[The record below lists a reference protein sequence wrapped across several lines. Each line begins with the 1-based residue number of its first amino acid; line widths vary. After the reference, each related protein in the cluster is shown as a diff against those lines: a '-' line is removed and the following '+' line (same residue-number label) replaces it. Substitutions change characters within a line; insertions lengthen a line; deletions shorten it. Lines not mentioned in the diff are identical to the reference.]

1 MKILN
6 KLTIKS
12 LKLNKKRTLVT
23 IIGIL
28 LSTALITVVAGMVTS
43 GKATLQDYFIKNNG
57 DYQVEFKDVP
67 TEDLSYIAE
76 NRNIDNYF
84 LTSDIGYARFNE
96 STNED
101 KPYFH
106 IVAIDN
112 GAQSKLPIKLTEGR
126 FPTNSSEIVISGNVY
141 DYMLT
146 DGNQLSLSEP
156 ENPLK
161 IGETLTLDISKRLLD
176 GKELTQDDIYT
187 QDEYLETMYTKTYTI
202 VGIME
207 RLNYT
212 LEPYS
217 APGFTALTYLD
228 VNNLG
233 STANIYANFT
243 KDGVR
248 NYQEVLCNIL
258 GLDVE
263 EQKANSYIGIMELST
278 GMTKEDI
285 GSKYNI
291 SLNDNVLQFEGIGV
305 NSSYMRMLY
314 LVGIVVVVII
324 IISSVFVIRNSFAI
338 SITERTR
345 QYGMLSS
352 IGATKKQIKKNV
364 LFEGAIL
371 GLIGI
376 PSGILLGILVNWI
389 LSIILNNLIGK
400 IIDDVT
406 FIYSV
411 PVTAIIFSIILA
423 VITIYFSCKASARR
437 AAKLSPIDAIRSNE
451 DIKIKGKKVKS
462 PKIIKKMFGVGGD
475 IAYKNLKR
483 NRKKYRTTVIS
494 LVVSI
499 AIFISI
505 TSLVQYSFTVS
516 NQALTD
522 YKYNLQVSISGSNID
537 KNEAYNT
544 YKKIAQDERV
554 NLYTITKHL
563 YINMSTNDLKLS
575 KDGREYLT
583 NLTSE
588 YSEAIESGE
597 DAEYKVVML
606 ALGDDEYQRYISNL
620 GLNYKEAKDK
630 IIWIDD
636 FERYLYNEDG
646 SYRKYI
652 GEIYD
657 YNRGDEITFD
667 VSGNG
672 AEVVENVTAPIITQ
686 TTQKPMGLETT
697 SYTEGTMI
705 VSDEFINR
713 FDWIFGTLYVNAE
726 NASELEKDVNAN
738 YQNVYT
744 VNIQKEADRQNSL
757 ILVIAIFLYGFIIV
771 ISLIGVTNIFNT
783 ITSNMNLRS
792 KEFANLKSIGM
803 TKKEFNRMIRLESIF
818 YGLKSIIIGLPLG
831 VLGSYL
837 LYLAFREGILMEY
850 TFPVMPTVVAV
861 VVVFLLIGG
870 IMKYSLNKI
879 NKQNIIETIRKDNI

>member
-156 ENPLK
+156 ENLLK
-161 IGETLTLDISKRLLD
+161 IGDTLTLDISKRLLD

-187 QDEYLETMYTKTYTI
+187 KEEYLETIYTKDYKI

-233 STANIYANFT
+233 DTANIFANIT

-248 NYQEVLCNIL
+248 NYEEVLCNIL
-258 GLDVE
+258 GLNAE

-278 GMTKEDI
+278 GTTKEEV
-285 GSKYNI
+285 GSKYDI

-314 LVGIVVVVII
+314 LIGIIVVVII

-352 IGATKKQIKKNV
+352 IGATKKQIRKNV

-462 PKIIKKMFGVGGD
+462 PKIIKKIFGVGGD

-522 YKYNLQVSISGSNID
+522 NKYNLQVSISGSNTD

-554 NLYTITKHL
+554 NSYTITKHL

-597 DAEYKVVML
+597 DAEYVVVML
-606 ALGDDEYQRYISNL
+606 ALGDDEYQRYISDL
-620 GLNYKEAKDK
+620 GLNYEDAKDK

-672 AEVVENVTAPIITQ
+672 AEVVENVTAPIIAQ

-831 VLGSYL
+831 ILGSYL

>member
-1 MKILN
+1 
-6 KLTIKS
+6 
-12 LKLNKKRTLVT
+12 
-23 IIGIL
+23 
-28 LSTALITVVAGMVTS
+28 
-43 GKATLQDYFIKNNG
+43 
-57 DYQVEFKDVP
+57 
-67 TEDLSYIAE
+67 
-76 NRNIDNYF
+76 
-84 LTSDIGYARFNE
+84 
-96 STNED
+96 
-101 KPYFH
+101 
-106 IVAIDN
+106 
-112 GAQSKLPIKLTEGR
+112 
-126 FPTNSSEIVISGNVY
+126 
-141 DYMLT
+141 
-146 DGNQLSLSEP
+146 
-156 ENPLK
+156 
-161 IGETLTLDISKRLLD
+161 
-176 GKELTQDDIYT
+176 
-187 QDEYLETMYTKTYTI
+187 
-202 VGIME
+202 
-207 RLNYT
+207 
-212 LEPYS
+212 
-217 APGFTALTYLD
+217 
-228 VNNLG
+228 
-233 STANIYANFT
+233 
-243 KDGVR
+243 
-248 NYQEVLCNIL
+248 
-258 GLDVE
+258 
-263 EQKANSYIGIMELST
+263 
-278 GMTKEDI
+278 
-285 GSKYNI
+285 
-291 SLNDNVLQFEGIGV
+291 
-305 NSSYMRMLY
+305 MRMLY

-352 IGATKKQIKKNV
+352 IGATKKQIRKNV

-389 LSIILNNLIGK
+389 LSIVLNSLIGK
-400 IIDDVT
+400 VIDDVT

-411 PVTAIIFSIILA
+411 PVTAIILSVILA

-462 PKIIKKMFGVGGD
+462 PKIIKKLFGVGGD

-554 NLYTITKHL
+554 NSYTITKHL
-563 YINMSTNDLKLS
+563 YINMSTKDLKLS
-575 KDGREYLT
+575 KDGVEYLT

-597 DAEYKVVML
+597 DAEYDVVML
-606 ALGDDEYQRYISNL
+606 ALGDDEYKRYISDL
-620 GLNYKEAKDK
+620 GLNYEDAKDK

-672 AEVVENVTAPIITQ
+672 AEVVENVTAPIIAQ

-713 FDWIFGTLYVNAE
+713 FDWIFGTLYVNADD
-726 NASELEKDVNAN
+726 ASGLEKDINAN
-738 YQNVYT
+738 YQNIFT
-744 VNIQKEADRQNSL
+744 INIQEEADRQNSL
-757 ILVIAIFLYGFIIV
+757 ILIIAIFLYGFIIV

-831 VLGSYL
+831 ILGSYL

>member
-126 FPTNSSEIVISGNVY
+126 FPTNSSEIIISGNVY

-161 IGETLTLDISKRLLD
+161 IGDTLTLDISKRLLD

-187 QDEYLETMYTKTYTI
+187 KEEYLETIYTKDYKI

-233 STANIYANFT
+233 DTANIFANFT

-248 NYQEVLCNIL
+248 NYEEVLCNIL
-258 GLDVE
+258 GLNAED
-263 EQKANSYIGIMELST
+263 QKANSYIGIMELST
-278 GMTKEDI
+278 GTTKEEV
-285 GSKYNI
+285 GSKYDI

-352 IGATKKQIKKNV
+352 IGATKKQIRKNV

-462 PKIIKKMFGVGGD
+462 PKIIKKIFGVGGD

-672 AEVVENVTAPIITQ
+672 AEVVENVTAPIIAQ

>member
-84 LTSDIGYARFNE
+84 LTLDIGYARFNE

-126 FPTNSSEIVISGNVY
+126 FPTNSSEIVISQNIY
-141 DYMLT
+141 DYMQT
-146 DGNQLSLSEP
+146 EGNQLDLSEP

-161 IGETLTLDISKRLLD
+161 IGDILTLDISKRLLD

-187 QDEYLETMYTKTYTI
+187 KEEYLETIYTKDYKI

-233 STANIYANFT
+233 DTANIFANFT

-248 NYQEVLCNIL
+248 NYEEVLCNIL
-258 GLDVE
+258 GLNAED
-263 EQKANSYIGIMELST
+263 QKANSYIGIMELST
-278 GMTKEDI
+278 GTTKEEV
-285 GSKYNI
+285 GSKYDI

-352 IGATKKQIKKNV
+352 IGATKKQIRKNV

-462 PKIIKKMFGVGGD
+462 PKIIKKIFGVGGD

-544 YKKIAQDERV
+544 YKKIALDERV
-554 NLYTITKHL
+554 NSYTITKHL

-597 DAEYKVVML
+597 DAEYVVVML

-620 GLNYKEAKDK
+620 GLNYEDAKDK

-672 AEVVENVTAPIITQ
+672 AEVVENVTAPIIAQ

>member
-28 LSTALITVVAGMVTS
+28 LSTALITVVAGMITS

-84 LTSDIGYARFNE
+84 LTSDIGYARLEGSANV
-96 STNED
+96 D
-101 KPYFH
+101 KPYVN
-106 IVAIDN
+106 IIGIEN
-112 GAQSKLPIKLTEGR
+112 SAQTKLPIKMVEGR
-126 FPTNSSEIVISGNVY
+126 FPTNSNELLISKSIISNGEV
-141 DYMLT
+141 
-146 DGNQLSLSEP
+146 E
-156 ENPLK
+156 LK
-161 IGETLTLDISKRLLD
+161 VGDKMTLDISKRLLE

-187 QDEYLETMYTKTYTI
+187 QDESLETMYTKEYTI

-217 APGFTALTYLD
+217 APGYTVLTYLD

-233 STANIYANFT
+233 DTANIYANFT

-248 NYQEVLCNIL
+248 NYEEVLCNIL

-263 EQKANSYIGIMELST
+263 EQKANSYMGIMELST
-278 GMTKEDI
+278 GMSKEDV

-291 SLNDNVLQFEGIGV
+291 SLNRDVLQFEGVGV

-314 LVGIVVVVII
+314 LIGIVVVVII

-352 IGATKKQIKKNV
+352 IGATKKQIRKNV
-364 LFEGAIL
+364 LFEGVIL

-400 IIDDVT
+400 IIEDVT

-411 PVTAIIFSIILA
+411 PVFAIILSVILA
-423 VITIYFSCKASARR
+423 VITIYFSCRSSARR
-437 AAKLSPIDAIRSNE
+437 AAKVSPIDAIRSNN

-462 PKIIKKMFGVGGD
+462 PKIIKKIFGVGGD

-505 TSLVQYSFTVS
+505 TSLVQYSFSVS
-516 NQALTD
+516 NQTFID
-522 YKYNLQVSISGSNID
+522 YKYNLMASLNYEGDKTEANNI
-537 KNEAYNT
+537 
-544 YKKIAQDERV
+544 YKQIANDERV
-554 NLYTITKHL
+554 NSYAITKYL
-563 YINMSTNDLKLS
+563 FVSMSTKDLKLS

-588 YSEAIESGE
+588 YSEALDKDE
-597 DAEYKVVML
+597 DANYQVFMV
-606 ALGDDEYQRYISNL
+606 ALGNEEYQRYVSNL
-620 GLNYKEAKDK
+620 GLKYEDTKDK

-636 FERYLYNEDG
+636 FERYIYNEDG
-646 SYRKYI
+646 SYKKYI

-667 VSGNG
+667 VTGNNG
-672 AEVVENVTAPIITQ
+672 ETVTDVTMPIIMQ
-686 TTQKPMGLETT
+686 TTERPMGLESA
-697 SYTEGTMI
+697 SYTEGIMI
-705 VSDEFINR
+705 VSDEFMNQFNWILGSLYINT
-713 FDWIFGTLYVNAE
+713 DD
-726 NASELEKDVNAN
+726 ASALEKEITTN
-738 YQNVYT
+738 YKNVST
-744 VNIQKEADRQNSL
+744 LNIQAEADRQNSL

-803 TKKEFNRMIRLESIF
+803 TKKEFNKMIRLESIF

-831 VLGSYL
+831 ILGSYL

>member
-1 MKILN
+1 
-6 KLTIKS
+6 
-12 LKLNKKRTLVT
+12 
-23 IIGIL
+23 
-28 LSTALITVVAGMVTS
+28 MVTS

-84 LTSDIGYARFNE
+84 LTLDIGYARFNE

-126 FPTNSSEIVISGNVY
+126 FPTNSSEIVISQNIY
-141 DYMLT
+141 DYMQT
-146 DGNQLSLSEP
+146 EGNQLDLSEP

-161 IGETLTLDISKRLLD
+161 IGDILTLDISKRLLD

-187 QDEYLETMYTKTYTI
+187 KEEYLETIYTKDYKI

-233 STANIYANFT
+233 DTANIFANFT

-248 NYQEVLCNIL
+248 NYEEVLCNIL
-258 GLDVE
+258 GLNAED
-263 EQKANSYIGIMELST
+263 QKANSYIGIMELST
-278 GMTKEDI
+278 GTTKEEV
-285 GSKYNI
+285 GSKYDI

-352 IGATKKQIKKNV
+352 IGATKKQIRKNV

-462 PKIIKKMFGVGGD
+462 PKIIKKIFGVGGD

-544 YKKIAQDERV
+544 YKKIALDERV
-554 NLYTITKHL
+554 NSYTITKHL

-597 DAEYKVVML
+597 GAEYKVVML

-672 AEVVENVTAPIITQ
+672 AEVVENVTAPIIAQ

>member
-67 TEDLSYIAE
+67 KEDLSYIEE
-76 NRNIDNYF
+76 NRNIDSYF
-84 LTSDIGYARFNE
+84 LTSNIGYARFAE

-112 GAQSKLPIKLTEGR
+112 GAQNKLPIKLTEGR
-126 FPTNSSEIVISGNVY
+126 FPTNSNEIVISGNIY

-146 DGNQLSLSEP
+146 EGNQLSLSES

-161 IGETLTLDISKRLLD
+161 IGDTITLDISKRLLE

-187 QDEYLETMYTKTYTI
+187 QDEYLETIYTKTYTI
-202 VGIME
+202 VGIMQ

-212 LEPYS
+212 LEPYY
-217 APGFTALTYLD
+217 APGFTVLTYLD

-243 KDGVR
+243 KAGVR

-258 GLDVE
+258 GLDTE

-278 GMTKEDI
+278 GTAKEDI

-291 SLNDNVLQFEGIGV
+291 SLNDNVLQFEGVGV

-314 LVGIVVVVII
+314 LIGIVVVVII

-352 IGATKKQIKKNV
+352 IGATKKQIRKNV
-364 LFEGAIL
+364 LFEGVIL
-371 GLIGI
+371 GIIGI

-389 LSIILNNLIGK
+389 LSIVLNNLVGK
-400 IIDDVT
+400 VIDDVT

-423 VITIYFSCKASARR
+423 VITIYFSCKSSARR
-437 AAKLSPIDAIRSNE
+437 AGKLSPIDAIRSNE

-462 PKIIKKMFGVGGD
+462 PKIIKKIFGVGGD

-516 NQALTD
+516 DQSLTT
-522 YKYNLQVSISGSNID
+522 YKYNLQVSISGSSID

-554 NLYTITKHL
+554 NSYTITKHL
-563 YINMSTNDLKLS
+563 YVNMSTKDLKLS
-575 KDGREYLT
+575 KDGVEYLT

-588 YSEAIESGE
+588 YSEAIENKE
-597 DAEYKVVML
+597 DKPYEVVML
-606 ALGDDEYQRYISNL
+606 ALGDEEYQRYISDL
-620 GLNYKEAKDK
+620 GLNYNDAKDK

-636 FERYLYNEDG
+636 FERYIYNEDG
-646 SYRKYI
+646 SYKKYI
-652 GEIYD
+652 GEIYN

-667 VSGNG
+667 IFGDN
-672 AEVVENVTAPIITQ
+672 AQTATDVTMPIIAQ
-686 TTQKPMGLETT
+686 TTKKPMGLETT

-705 VSDEFINR
+705 VSDEFIDR
-713 FDWIFGTLYVNAE
+713 FNWIYGTLYVNAE
-726 NASELEKDVNAN
+726 DISELEKDIKAN
-738 YQNVYT
+738 YQNIST
-744 VNIQKEADRQNSL
+744 INIQEEADRQNSL
-757 ILVIAIFLYGFIIV
+757 ILILAIFLYGFIIV

-818 YGLKSIIIGLPLG
+818 YGVKSIIIGLPLG

-850 TFPVMPTVVAV
+850 TFPVMPTAVAV
-861 VVVFLLIGG
+861 IVVFLLIGG

>member
-28 LSTALITVVAGMVTS
+28 LSTALITVVAGMITS

-84 LTSDIGYARFNE
+84 FTSDIGYARLEGSANV
-96 STNED
+96 D
-101 KPYFH
+101 KPYVN
-106 IVAIDN
+106 IIGIEN
-112 GAQSKLPIKLTEGR
+112 SAQTKLPIKMVEGR
-126 FPTNSSEIVISGNVY
+126 FPTNSNELLISKSIISNGEV
-141 DYMLT
+141 
-146 DGNQLSLSEP
+146 E
-156 ENPLK
+156 LK
-161 IGETLTLDISKRLLD
+161 VGDKITLDISKRLLE

-187 QDEYLETMYTKTYTI
+187 QDESLETMYTKEYTI

-217 APGFTALTYLD
+217 APGYTVLTYLD

-233 STANIYANFT
+233 DTANIYANFT

-248 NYQEVLCNIL
+248 NYEEVLCNIL

-263 EQKANSYIGIMELST
+263 EQKANSYMGIMELST
-278 GMTKEDI
+278 GMSKEDV

-291 SLNDNVLQFEGIGV
+291 SLNRDVLQFEGVGV

-314 LVGIVVVVII
+314 LIGIVVVVII

-352 IGATKKQIKKNV
+352 IGATKKQIRKNV
-364 LFEGAIL
+364 LFEGVIL

-400 IIDDVT
+400 IIEDVT

-411 PVTAIIFSIILA
+411 PVFAIILSVILA
-423 VITIYFSCKASARR
+423 VITIYFSCRSSARR
-437 AAKLSPIDAIRSNE
+437 AAKVSPIDAIRSNN

-462 PKIIKKMFGVGGD
+462 PKIIKKIFGVGGD

-505 TSLVQYSFTVS
+505 TSLVQYSFSVS
-516 NQALTD
+516 NQTFID
-522 YKYNLQVSISGSNID
+522 YKYNLMASLNYEGDKTEANNI
-537 KNEAYNT
+537 
-544 YKKIAQDERV
+544 YKQIANDERV
-554 NLYTITKHL
+554 NSYAITKYL
-563 YINMSTNDLKLS
+563 FVSMSTKDLKLS

-588 YSEAIESGE
+588 YSEAIDKGE
-597 DAEYKVVML
+597 DANYQVFMV
-606 ALGDDEYQRYISNL
+606 ALGNEEYQRYVSNL
-620 GLNYKEAKDK
+620 GLKYEDTKDK

-636 FERYLYNEDG
+636 FERYIYNEDG
-646 SYRKYI
+646 SYKKYI

-667 VSGNG
+667 VTGNNG
-672 AEVVENVTAPIITQ
+672 ETVTDVTMPIIMQ
-686 TTQKPMGLETT
+686 TTERPMGLESA
-697 SYTEGTMI
+697 SYTEGIMI
-705 VSDEFINR
+705 VSDEFMNQFNWILGSLYINT
-713 FDWIFGTLYVNAE
+713 DD
-726 NASELEKDVNAN
+726 ASALEKEITTN
-738 YQNVYT
+738 YKNVST
-744 VNIQKEADRQNSL
+744 LNIQAEADRQNSL

-803 TKKEFNRMIRLESIF
+803 TKKEFNKMIRLESIF

-831 VLGSYL
+831 ILGSYL

>member
-84 LTSDIGYARFNE
+84 LTLDIGYARFNE

-126 FPTNSSEIVISGNVY
+126 FPTNSSEIVISQNIY
-141 DYMLT
+141 DYMQT
-146 DGNQLSLSEP
+146 EGNQLDLSEP

-161 IGETLTLDISKRLLD
+161 IGDILTLDISKRLLD

-187 QDEYLETMYTKTYTI
+187 KEEYLETIYKKEYKI

-233 STANIYANFT
+233 DTANIFANFT

-248 NYQEVLCNIL
+248 NYEEVLCNIL
-258 GLDVE
+258 GLNAED
-263 EQKANSYIGIMELST
+263 QKANSYIGIMELST
-278 GMTKEDI
+278 GTTKEEV
-285 GSKYNI
+285 GSKYDI

-352 IGATKKQIKKNV
+352 IGATKKQIRKNV

-462 PKIIKKMFGVGGD
+462 PKIIKKIFGVGGD

-544 YKKIAQDERV
+544 YKKIALDERV
-554 NLYTITKHL
+554 NSYTITKHL

-672 AEVVENVTAPIITQ
+672 AEVVENVTAPIIAQ

>member
-28 LSTALITVVAGMVTS
+28 LSTALITVVAGMITS

-126 FPTNSSEIVISGNVY
+126 FPTNSSEIVISQNIY
-141 DYMLT
+141 DYMQT
-146 DGNQLSLSEP
+146 EGNQLDLSEP

-161 IGETLTLDISKRLLD
+161 IGDTLTLDISKRLLE

-389 LSIILNNLIGK
+389 LSIVLNNLIGK
-400 IIDDVT
+400 VIDDVT

-411 PVTAIIFSIILA
+411 PVTAIILSVILA

-437 AAKLSPIDAIRSNE
+437 AAKSSPIDAIRSNE

-462 PKIIKKMFGVGGD
+462 PKIIKKLFGVGGD

-554 NLYTITKHL
+554 NSYTITKHL
-563 YINMSTNDLKLS
+563 YINMSTKDLKLS
-575 KDGREYLT
+575 KDGVEYLT

-597 DAEYKVVML
+597 DAEYVVVML

-620 GLNYKEAKDK
+620 GLNYEDAKDK

-672 AEVVENVTAPIITQ
+672 AEVLENVTAPIIAQ

-713 FDWIFGTLYVNAE
+713 FDWIFGTLYVNSDD
-726 NASELEKDVNAN
+726 ASGLEKDINAN
-738 YQNVYT
+738 YQNIFT
-744 VNIQKEADRQNSL
+744 INIQEEADRQNSL
-757 ILVIAIFLYGFIIV
+757 ILIIAIFLYGFIIV

-831 VLGSYL
+831 ILGSYL

>member
-28 LSTALITVVAGMVTS
+28 LSTALITVVAGMITS

-126 FPTNSSEIVISGNVY
+126 FPTNSSEIVISQNIY
-141 DYMLT
+141 DYMQT
-146 DGNQLSLSEP
+146 EGNQLDLSEP

-161 IGETLTLDISKRLLD
+161 IGDTLTLDISKRLLY

-258 GLDVE
+258 GLDAE
-263 EQKANSYIGIMELST
+263 EQKVNSYIGIMELST

-352 IGATKKQIKKNV
+352 IGATKKQIRKNV
-364 LFEGAIL
+364 LFEGVIL

-389 LSIILNNLIGK
+389 LSIVLNNLIGK
-400 IIDDVT
+400 VIDDVT

-411 PVTAIIFSIILA
+411 PVTAIILSVILA

-462 PKIIKKMFGVGGD
+462 PKIIKKLFGVGGD

-554 NLYTITKHL
+554 NSYTITKHL
-563 YINMSTNDLKLS
+563 YINMSTKDLKLS
-575 KDGREYLT
+575 KDGVEYLT

-597 DAEYKVVML
+597 DAEYVVVML
-606 ALGDDEYQRYISNL
+606 ALGDDEYQRYINDL
-620 GLNYKEAKDK
+620 GLNYEEAKDK

-672 AEVVENVTAPIITQ
+672 AEVVENVTAPIIAQ

-713 FDWIFGTLYVNAE
+713 FDWIFGTLYVNSDD
-726 NASELEKDVNAN
+726 ASGLEKEINAN
-738 YQNVYT
+738 YQNIFT
-744 VNIQKEADRQNSL
+744 INIQEEADRQNSL
-757 ILVIAIFLYGFIIV
+757 ILIIAIFLYGFIIV

-831 VLGSYL
+831 ILGSYL

>member
-28 LSTALITVVAGMVTS
+28 LSTALITVVAGMITS

-126 FPTNSSEIVISGNVY
+126 FPTNSSEIVISQNIY
-141 DYMLT
+141 DYMQT
-146 DGNQLSLSEP
+146 EGNQLDLSEP

-161 IGETLTLDISKRLLD
+161 IGDTLTLDISKRLLE

-263 EQKANSYIGIMELST
+263 EQKASSYIGIMELST

-352 IGATKKQIKKNV
+352 IGATKKQIRKNV

-389 LSIILNNLIGK
+389 LSIVLNNLIGK
-400 IIDDVT
+400 VIDDVT

-411 PVTAIIFSIILA
+411 PVTAIILSVILA

-462 PKIIKKMFGVGGD
+462 PKIIKKLFGVGGD

-554 NLYTITKHL
+554 NSYTITKHL
-563 YINMSTNDLKLS
+563 YINMSTKDLKLS
-575 KDGREYLT
+575 KDGVEYLT

-597 DAEYKVVML
+597 DAEYVVVML
-606 ALGDDEYQRYISNL
+606 ALGDDEYQRYISDL
-620 GLNYKEAKDK
+620 GLNYEDAKDK

-672 AEVVENVTAPIITQ
+672 AEVVENVTAPIIAQ

-705 VSDEFINR
+705 VSDEFIDR
-713 FDWIFGTLYVNAE
+713 FDWIFGTLYVNSDD
-726 NASELEKDVNAN
+726 ASGLEKDINAN
-738 YQNVYT
+738 YQNIFT
-744 VNIQKEADRQNSL
+744 VNIQEEADRQNSL
-757 ILVIAIFLYGFIIV
+757 ILIIAIFLYGFIIV

-831 VLGSYL
+831 ILGSYL
-837 LYLAFREGILMEY
+837 LYLAFREGILMKY

>member
-84 LTSDIGYARFNE
+84 LTLDIGYARFNE

-126 FPTNSSEIVISGNVY
+126 FPTNSSEIVISQNIY
-141 DYMLT
+141 DYMQT
-146 DGNQLSLSEP
+146 EGNQLDLSEP

-161 IGETLTLDISKRLLD
+161 IGDILTLDISKRLLD

-187 QDEYLETMYTKTYTI
+187 KEEYLETIYTKDYKI

-233 STANIYANFT
+233 DTANIFANFT

-248 NYQEVLCNIL
+248 NYEEVLCNIL
-258 GLDVE
+258 GLNAED
-263 EQKANSYIGIMELST
+263 QKANSYIGIMELST
-278 GMTKEDI
+278 GTTKEEV
-285 GSKYNI
+285 GSKYDI

-352 IGATKKQIKKNV
+352 IGATKKQIRKNV

-462 PKIIKKMFGVGGD
+462 PKIIKKIFGVGGD

-544 YKKIAQDERV
+544 YKKIALDERV

-597 DAEYKVVML
+597 DAEYVVVML

-620 GLNYKEAKDK
+620 GLNYEDAKDK

-672 AEVVENVTAPIITQ
+672 AEVVENVTAPIIAQ

>member
-126 FPTNSSEIVISGNVY
+126 FPTNSSEIIISGNVY

-161 IGETLTLDISKRLLD
+161 IGDTLTLDISKRLLD

-187 QDEYLETMYTKTYTI
+187 KEEYLETIYTKDYKI

-233 STANIYANFT
+233 DTANIFANFT

-248 NYQEVLCNIL
+248 NYEEVLCNIL
-258 GLDVE
+258 GLNAED
-263 EQKANSYIGIMELST
+263 QKTNSYIGIMELST
-278 GMTKEDI
+278 GTTKEEV
-285 GSKYNI
+285 GSKYDI
-291 SLNDNVLQFEGIGV
+291 GLNDNVLQFEGIGV

-352 IGATKKQIKKNV
+352 IGATKKQIRKNV

-462 PKIIKKMFGVGGD
+462 PKIIKKIFGVGGD

-672 AEVVENVTAPIITQ
+672 AEVVENVTAPIIAQ

>member
-28 LSTALITVVAGMVTS
+28 LSTALITVVAGMITS

-84 LTSDIGYARFNE
+84 LTSDIGYARLEE
-96 STNED
+96 SANVD
-101 KPYFH
+101 KPYVN
-106 IVAIDN
+106 IIGIEN
-112 GAQSKLPIKLTEGR
+112 SAQTKLPIKMVEGR
-126 FPTNSSEIVISGNVY
+126 FPTNSNELLISKSIISNGEV
-141 DYMLT
+141 
-146 DGNQLSLSEP
+146 E
-156 ENPLK
+156 LK
-161 IGETLTLDISKRLLD
+161 VGDKMTLDISKRLLE

-187 QDEYLETMYTKTYTI
+187 QDESLETMYTKEYTI

-217 APGFTALTYLD
+217 APGYTVLTYLD

-233 STANIYANFT
+233 DTANIYANFA

-248 NYQEVLCNIL
+248 NYEEVLCNIL
-258 GLDVE
+258 GLNVE

-291 SLNDNVLQFEGIGV
+291 SLNDNVLKFEGIGV

-352 IGATKKQIKKNV
+352 IGATKKQIRKNV
-364 LFEGAIL
+364 LFEGVIL

-389 LSIILNNLIGK
+389 LSIVLNNLIGK

-411 PVTAIIFSIILA
+411 PVFAIILSVILA
-423 VITIYFSCKASARR
+423 VITIYFSCRSSARR
-437 AAKLSPIDAIRSNE
+437 AAKVSPIDAIRSNN

-462 PKIIKKMFGVGGD
+462 PKIIKKIFGVGGD

-505 TSLVQYSFTVS
+505 TSLVQYSFSVS
-516 NQALTD
+516 NQTFID
-522 YKYNLQVSISGSNID
+522 YKYNLMASLNYEGDKTEANNI
-537 KNEAYNT
+537 
-544 YKKIAQDERV
+544 YKQIANDERV
-554 NLYTITKHL
+554 NSYAITKYL
-563 YINMSTNDLKLS
+563 FVSMSTKDLKLS

-588 YSEAIESGE
+588 YSEAIDKDE
-597 DAEYKVVML
+597 DANYQVFMV
-606 ALGDDEYQRYISNL
+606 ALGNEEYQRYVSNL
-620 GLNYKEAKDK
+620 GLKYEDTKDK

-636 FERYLYNEDG
+636 FERYIYNEDG
-646 SYRKYI
+646 SYKKYI

-667 VSGNG
+667 VTGNNG
-672 AEVVENVTAPIITQ
+672 ETVTDVTMPIIMQ
-686 TTQKPMGLETT
+686 TTERPMGLESA
-697 SYTEGTMI
+697 SYTEGIMI
-705 VSDEFINR
+705 VSDEFMNQFNWMFGSLYINT
-713 FDWIFGTLYVNAE
+713 DD
-726 NASELEKDVNAN
+726 ASALEKEITTN
-738 YQNVYT
+738 YKNVST
-744 VNIQKEADRQNSL
+744 LNIQAEADRQNSL

-803 TKKEFNRMIRLESIF
+803 TKKEFNKMIRLESIF

-831 VLGSYL
+831 ILGSYL

-850 TFPVMPTVVAV
+850 TFPVMPTVVAI

>member
-84 LTSDIGYARFNE
+84 LTSDMGYARFNE

-112 GAQSKLPIKLTEGR
+112 GAQSKLPIKLEEGR
-126 FPTNSSEIVISGNVY
+126 FPTNSSEIVISSNVY

-146 DGNQLSLSEP
+146 GENQLSLSEP

-161 IGETLTLDISKRLLD
+161 IGDTLTLDISKRLLD

-187 QDEYLETMYTKTYTI
+187 QDEYLETMYNKTYTI

-248 NYQEVLCNIL
+248 NYEEVLCNIL
-258 GLDVE
+258 GLNAE

-352 IGATKKQIKKNV
+352 IGATKKQIRKNV

-389 LSIILNNLIGK
+389 LSIVLNNLIGK

-411 PVTAIIFSIILA
+411 PVTAIIFSIILSIIGQMGDFA
-423 VITIYFSCKASARR
+423 ASSVKRYVGIKDFSN
-437 AAKLSPIDAIRSNE
+437 LIP
-451 DIKIKGKKVKS
+451 GH
-462 PKIIKKMFGVGGD
+462 GGMLD
-475 IAYKNLKR
+475 R
-483 NRKKYRTTVIS
+483 FDSV
-494 LVVSI
+494 
-499 AIFISI
+499 IFI
-505 TSLVQYSFTVS
+505 
-516 NQALTD
+516 APA
-522 YKYNLQVSISGSNID
+522 
-537 KNEAYNT
+537 AY
-544 YKKIAQDERV
+544 
-554 NLYTITKHL
+554 
-563 YINMSTNDLKLS
+563 
-575 KDGREYLT
+575 
-583 NLTSE
+583 
-588 YSEAIESGE
+588 
-597 DAEYKVVML
+597 
-606 ALGDDEYQRYISNL
+606 
-620 GLNYKEAKDK
+620 
-630 IIWIDD
+630 
-636 FERYLYNEDG
+636 
-646 SYRKYI
+646 
-652 GEIYD
+652 
-657 YNRGDEITFD
+657 
-667 VSGNG
+667 
-672 AEVVENVTAPIITQ
+672 
-686 TTQKPMGLETT
+686 
-697 SYTEGTMI
+697 
-705 VSDEFINR
+705 
-713 FDWIFGTLYVNAE
+713 
-726 NASELEKDVNAN
+726 
-738 YQNVYT
+738 
-744 VNIQKEADRQNSL
+744 
-757 ILVIAIFLYGFIIV
+757 
-771 ISLIGVTNIFNT
+771 
-783 ITSNMNLRS
+783 
-792 KEFANLKSIGM
+792 
-803 TKKEFNRMIRLESIF
+803 
-818 YGLKSIIIGLPLG
+818 
-831 VLGSYL
+831 
-837 LYLAFREGILMEY
+837 
-850 TFPVMPTVVAV
+850 
-861 VVVFLLIGG
+861 FLLMFI
-870 IMKYSLNKI
+870 
-879 NKQNIIETIRKDNI
+879 

>member
-161 IGETLTLDISKRLLD
+161 IGDTLTLDISKRLLD

-187 QDEYLETMYTKTYTI
+187 KEEYLETIYTKDYKI

-233 STANIYANFT
+233 DTANIFANFT

-248 NYQEVLCNIL
+248 NYEEVLCNIL
-258 GLDVE
+258 GLNAED
-263 EQKANSYIGIMELST
+263 QKANSYIGIMELST
-278 GMTKEDI
+278 GTTKEEV
-285 GSKYNI
+285 GSKYDI

-352 IGATKKQIKKNV
+352 IGATKKQIRKNV

-462 PKIIKKMFGVGGD
+462 PKIIKKIFGVGGD

-544 YKKIAQDERV
+544 YKKIALDERV
-554 NLYTITKHL
+554 NSYTITKHL

-672 AEVVENVTAPIITQ
+672 AEVVENVTAPIIAQ

-831 VLGSYL
+831 ILGSYL

>member
-28 LSTALITVVAGMVTS
+28 LSTALITVVAGMITS

-84 LTSDIGYARFNE
+84 LTSDIGYARLEGSANV
-96 STNED
+96 D
-101 KPYFH
+101 KPYVN
-106 IVAIDN
+106 IIGIEN
-112 GAQSKLPIKLTEGR
+112 SAQTNLPIKMVEGR
-126 FPTNSSEIVISGNVY
+126 FPTNSNELLISKSIISNGEV
-141 DYMLT
+141 
-146 DGNQLSLSEP
+146 E
-156 ENPLK
+156 LK
-161 IGETLTLDISKRLLD
+161 VGDKMTLDISKRLLE

-187 QDEYLETMYTKTYTI
+187 QDESLETIYTKEYTI

-217 APGFTALTYLD
+217 APGYTVLTYLD

-233 STANIYANFT
+233 DTANIYANFT

-248 NYQEVLCNIL
+248 NYEEVLCNIL
-258 GLDVE
+258 GLDAE
-263 EQKANSYIGIMELST
+263 EQKANSYMGIMELST
-278 GMTKEDI
+278 GMLKEDV

-291 SLNDNVLQFEGIGV
+291 SLNRDVLQFEGVGV

-314 LVGIVVVVII
+314 LIGIVVVVII

-352 IGATKKQIKKNV
+352 IGATKKQIRKNV
-364 LFEGAIL
+364 LFEGVIL

-400 IIDDVT
+400 IIEDVT

-411 PVTAIIFSIILA
+411 PVFAIILSVILA
-423 VITIYFSCKASARR
+423 VITIYFSCRSSARR
-437 AAKLSPIDAIRSNE
+437 AAKVSPIDAIRSNN

-462 PKIIKKMFGVGGD
+462 PKIIKKIFGVGGD

-505 TSLVQYSFTVS
+505 TSLVQYSFSVS
-516 NQALTD
+516 NQTFID
-522 YKYNLQVSISGSNID
+522 YKYNLMASLNYEGDKTEANNI
-537 KNEAYNT
+537 
-544 YKKIAQDERV
+544 YKQIANDERV
-554 NLYTITKHL
+554 NSYAITKYL
-563 YINMSTNDLKLS
+563 FVSMSTKDLKLS

-588 YSEAIESGE
+588 YSEAIDKDE
-597 DAEYKVVML
+597 DANYQVFMV
-606 ALGDDEYQRYISNL
+606 ALGNEEYQRYVSNL
-620 GLNYKEAKDK
+620 GLKYEDTKDK

-636 FERYLYNEDG
+636 FERYIYNEDG
-646 SYRKYI
+646 SYKKYI

-667 VSGNG
+667 VTGNNG
-672 AEVVENVTAPIITQ
+672 ETVTDVTMPIIMQ
-686 TTQKPMGLETT
+686 TTERPMGLESA
-697 SYTEGTMI
+697 SYTEGIMI
-705 VSDEFINR
+705 VSDEFMNQFNWMFGSLYINT
-713 FDWIFGTLYVNAE
+713 DD
-726 NASELEKDVNAN
+726 ASALEKEITTN
-738 YQNVYT
+738 YKNVST
-744 VNIQKEADRQNSL
+744 LNIQAEADRQNSL

-803 TKKEFNRMIRLESIF
+803 TKKEFNKMIRLESIF

-831 VLGSYL
+831 ILGSYL

-850 TFPVMPTVVAV
+850 TFPVMPTVVAI

>member
-28 LSTALITVVAGMVTS
+28 LSTALITVVAGMITS

-84 LTSDIGYARFNE
+84 LTSDIGYARLEGSANV
-96 STNED
+96 D
-101 KPYFH
+101 KPYVN
-106 IVAIDN
+106 IIGIEN
-112 GAQSKLPIKLTEGR
+112 SAQTNLPIKMVEGR
-126 FPTNSSEIVISGNVY
+126 FPTNSNELLISKSIISNGEV
-141 DYMLT
+141 
-146 DGNQLSLSEP
+146 E
-156 ENPLK
+156 LK
-161 IGETLTLDISKRLLD
+161 VGDKMTLDISKRLLE

-187 QDEYLETMYTKTYTI
+187 QDESLETIYTKEYTI

-217 APGFTALTYLD
+217 APGYTVLTYLD

-233 STANIYANFT
+233 DTANIYANFT

-248 NYQEVLCNIL
+248 NYEEVLCNIL
-258 GLDVE
+258 GLDAE
-263 EQKANSYIGIMELST
+263 EQKANSYMGIMELST
-278 GMTKEDI
+278 GMLKEDV

-291 SLNDNVLQFEGIGV
+291 SLNRDVLQFEGVGV

-314 LVGIVVVVII
+314 LIGIVVVVII

-352 IGATKKQIKKNV
+352 IGATKKQIRKNV
-364 LFEGAIL
+364 LFEGVIL

-400 IIDDVT
+400 IIEDVT

-411 PVTAIIFSIILA
+411 PVFAIILSVILA
-423 VITIYFSCKASARR
+423 VITIYFSCRSSARR
-437 AAKLSPIDAIRSNE
+437 AAKVSPIDAIRSNN

-462 PKIIKKMFGVGGD
+462 PKIIKKIFGVGGD

-505 TSLVQYSFTVS
+505 TSLVQYSFSVS
-516 NQALTD
+516 NQTFID
-522 YKYNLQVSISGSNID
+522 YKYNLMASLNYEGDKTEANNI
-537 KNEAYNT
+537 
-544 YKKIAQDERV
+544 YKQIANDERV
-554 NLYTITKHL
+554 NSYAITKYL
-563 YINMSTNDLKLS
+563 FVSMSTKDLKLS

-588 YSEAIESGE
+588 YSEAIDKGE
-597 DAEYKVVML
+597 DANYQVFMV
-606 ALGDDEYQRYISNL
+606 ALGNEEYQRYVSNL
-620 GLNYKEAKDK
+620 GLKYEDTKDK

-636 FERYLYNEDG
+636 FERYIYNEDG
-646 SYRKYI
+646 SYKKYI

-667 VSGNG
+667 VTGNNG
-672 AEVVENVTAPIITQ
+672 ETVTDVTMPIIMQ
-686 TTQKPMGLETT
+686 TTERPMGLESA
-697 SYTEGTMI
+697 SYTEGIMI
-705 VSDEFINR
+705 VSEEFMNQFNWMFGSLYINT
-713 FDWIFGTLYVNAE
+713 DD
-726 NASELEKDVNAN
+726 ASALEKEIRTN
-738 YQNVYT
+738 YKNVST
-744 VNIQKEADRQNSL
+744 LNIQAEADRQNSL

-803 TKKEFNRMIRLESIF
+803 TKKEFNKMIRLESIF

-831 VLGSYL
+831 ILGSYL

-850 TFPVMPTVVAV
+850 TFPVMPTVVAI